1 MRRYRKIKVTVEE
14 IAKIA
19 GVSKATVSR
28 VLNNVVEGVGAE
40 TRIRVQNVIDEMNYS
55 VDRSGAMFKRM
66 KSRTIALIL
75 PDITNP
81 FFSDIAKSVEVQAKQ
96 NGYLTIFTNTDFS
109 EEHEAKYLASLVA
122 KKIDGIILIPSGV
135 CARKEHMLPQSYGIP
150 MITLDRQLS
159 GGTSRL
165 GVYSDN
171 EYASFRSC
179 EVLIQH
185 GSHRIAYLSGPLGVS
200 TSRERLEGYKL
211 ALKQYGKDFEP
222 CLVKC
227 GDYTVES
234 GYRAVIELERAGEKY
249 SAILAANDMMAL
261 GALNA
266 LREFSYRVPDEIEL
280 IGFDNISFSKYCNP
294 PLSTIQQP
302 TVEMGIKATE
312 MILKLIDG
320 EEVQQSVRLQPRLLL
335 RKTTRE
341 ENLW

>member
-1 MRRYRKIKVTVEE
+1 MEE

-55 VDRSGAMFKRM
+55 VDCSGAMSKRM
-66 KSRTIALIL
+66 KSRTIALVL

-109 EEHEAKYLASLVA
+109 EENEVKYLASLVA
-122 KKIDGIILIPSGV
+122 KKIDGIILVPSGA

-150 MITLDRQLS
+150 MITLDRQLT
-159 GGTSRL
+159 GGPSWL

-171 EYASFRSC
+171 EYASFRAC
-179 EVLIQH
+179 ETLIQH

-200 TSRERLEGYKL
+200 TSTERLEGYKL
-211 ALKQYGKDFEP
+211 ALKQYGEDFNAS
-222 CLVKC
+222 LVKY

-234 GYRAVIELERAGEKY
+234 GYRSVIELERAGEKY

-266 LREFSYRVPDEIEL
+266 LKELSYRVPDEIEL
-280 IGFDNISFSKYCNP
+280 IGFDNISFSQYCNP

-320 EEVQQSVRLQPRLLL
+320 EEIPQSVRLQPRLLL